1 MKFQL
6 SNEQIKSYKENGY
19 LIVRNCLDTLYIDN
33 MMNFIAHVIRLE
45 SGDVLSEK
53 LDDHYVLNDFLIK
66 LKRDNPSSSSWI
78 YQTLQSSYKLKDL
91 FIKLNLTPMVMQL
104 LKMTDINNLGTVSP
118 AVRFDI
124 PGDTN
129 NVRKWHQDG
138 NYFLE
143 NKDGNKALVTWI
155 PLNKATKDNGS
166 VIIAKGSHQARKKE
180 SIFTNLDG
188 FKSEQFITPK
198 EVHNDYEKINIDA
211 DKGDIAF
218 IHMDLMHSSGTNI
231 TSDEVR
237 YTAQIRFNTIND
249 INYRPVFTKAEYP
262 EYKRNQRNLH
272 KK

>member
-6 SNEQIKSYKENGY
+6 SNEQIKSYNENGY
-19 LIVRNCLDTLYIDN
+19 LIVRNCLNTLYIDN

-45 SGDVLSEK
+45 LSDVLTNK
-53 LDDHYVLNDFLIK
+53 PDDHYVLNDLLIK
-66 LKRDNPSSSSWI
+66 LKKDNPSSSSWI
-78 YQTLQSSYKLKDL
+78 YQTLQSSYQLKDL

-129 NVRKWHQDG
+129 NIREWHQDG

-143 NKDGNKALVTWI
+143 NDDGNKALVTWI

-198 EVHNDYEKINIDA
+198 ELYNDYEKINIDA
-211 DKGDIAF
+211 DKGDLAF

-262 EYKRNQRNLH
+262 EYRRNHRNLN